1 VDLMR
6 LESPTEST
14 VVRRNVGT
22 IDYLKGEIKLKPI
35 NITSTLLNRG
45 FPLIEISA
53 VPYSNDVIGLQDLYL
68 QLDISSTTIESI
80 PDRIASGN
88 DISGSNYIVSPS
100 FSNGSLVRGEIVARN
115 GSSQTTGRVVSTTTT
130 GTTTTTTTTT
140 TSSGSYG
147 TSTSSS
153 TSPSSGSSY

>member
-1 VDLMR
+1 MR
-6 LESPTEST
+6 LECPTEAT
-14 VVRRNVGT
+14 VVRKNVGT
-22 IDYLKGEIKLKPI
+22 IDYLKGEVKLKPI

-68 QLDISSTTIESI
+68 QLDINGTTVESI

-115 GSSQTTGRVVSTTTT
+115 GSSSSR
-130 GTTTTTTTTT
+130 TT
-140 TSSGSYG
+140 TSVQSGSTTSVQSGSYG
-147 TSTSSS
+147 STSSTS

>member
-1 VDLMR
+1 M
-6 LESPTEST
+6 
-14 VVRRNVGT
+14 
-22 IDYLKGEIKLKPI
+22 
-35 NITSTLLNRG
+35 NRG

-68 QLDISSTTIESI
+68 QLDINGTTVESI

-115 GSSQTTGRVVSTTTT
+115 GFS
-130 GTTTTTTTTT
+130 GTTT
-140 TSSGSYG
+140 SVQSGSYG
-147 TSTSSS
+147 STSSTS